1 MYIFIIMDKIK
12 HNRKNYFLG
21 IINGVLFNFAFAI
34 TGSETILP
42 VYMSTLT
49 SSGIIIGLVGSMQKA
64 LWPMPQIF
72 MAHYLEGR
80 KYTKFVYIYTA
91 IIRTVTMFLMGFVI
105 YWHPPYIIPV
115 FLFLLFLY
123 LFSGGLSGISF
134 LEIVGKTIAKQRLT
148 SFWGLRQAGGGVLA
162 ILGGFYVKFILST
175 FDYPKNFSILFITAG
190 FIVAIALLSWIIADE
205 PSSENQIKI
214 KKFRSFLKIGFS
226 LLSKD
231 TDFKAIFFYKI
242 VIGIAMGP
250 VPFYSLF
257 AIKMLNIDASNIGFF
272 IALQMAGLIV
282 SNILW
287 ERISKNGVKHIMIIT
302 ALSILLQPIIAVCS
316 LFYGILPMYI
326 VFFLIGVSVS
336 GLRISSMTYLLH
348 IAPDNKRP
356 TYMGFYNTFTA
367 PFLFYPMLNGIIIN
381 MFSFIP
387 TFIISG
393 IFAIIAFILVVK
405 YISN

>member
-1 MYIFIIMDKIK
+1 
-12 HNRKNYFLG
+12 
-21 IINGVLFNFAFAI
+21 
-34 TGSETILP
+34 
-42 VYMSTLT
+42 
-49 SSGIIIGLVGSMQKA
+49 
-64 LWPMPQIF
+64 
-72 MAHYLEGR
+72 
-80 KYTKFVYIYTA
+80 
-91 IIRTVTMFLMGFVI
+91 
-105 YWHPPYIIPV
+105 
-115 FLFLLFLY
+115 
-123 LFSGGLSGISF
+123 
-134 LEIVGKTIAKQRLT
+134 
-148 SFWGLRQAGGGVLA
+148 QAGGGVLA

-175 FDYPKNFSILFITAG
+175 FGYPKNFSILFITAG

-214 KKFRSFLKIGFS
+214 KKFRSFLKVGFS

-272 IALQMAGLIV
+272 IVLQMAGLIV

-287 ERISKNGVKHIMIIT
+287 ERISKNGVKYIMIIT
-302 ALSILLQPIIAVCS
+302 ALSILLQPIVAVCS

-381 MFSFIP
+381 LFSFIP